1 LTILAILA
9 HQRDNKPL
17 EMHPDWRKCISTE
30 IEASPGNAQRGII
43 QACGIHDPLLVPNR
57 IGRRKLR

>member
-1 LTILAILA
+1 MMWTDLHRGHLA
-9 HQRDNKPL
+9 QMK
-17 EMHPDWRKCISTE
+17 KCISTE

-43 QACGIHDPLLVPNR
+43 QACGIHDPLLVLNE